1 MKGRVRSRSR
11 WTLKTLIE
19 ILPVVIA
26 LTALFSYRAI
36 QRVAPVELVTP
47 LTQVLGAV
55 PVWVAVLMGLIV
67 VVGGLGMAWLIY
79 IFCRA
84 PISSDGAQ
92 ED

>member
-1 MKGRVRSRSR
+1 MKDRERTRSR

-26 LTALFSYRAI
+26 LTALFSYRTI
-36 QRVAPVELVTP
+36 QRVAPVELITP

-55 PVWVAVLMGLIV
+55 PVWVAVLMGLITA
-67 VVGGLGMAWLIY
+67 VGILGMAWLVY

-84 PISSDGAQ
+84 PVSPDGL
-92 ED
+92 